1 MSDGD
6 EFAMLPE
13 NAADAGLTW
22 VSPPAVRR
30 VDVEVGPGRTVSAL
44 AWGSGPPEFVLLHGG
59 AQNAHTWDTVALALD
74 RPLLAI
80 DLPGH
85 GHSSWRGD
93 HDYTPTTLAADV
105 AVALRSLLGEQGERD
120 LWGVHAI
127 NEARDRGRAPATVV
141 GMSLGGL
148 TAICLAADH
157 PDLVDRLVLVDITP
171 STDAAKAEPVLAFIA
186 GPERFGSFQ
195 EILDRTIAFNPS
207 RSESS
212 LRRGVIH
219 NARELPDG
227 SWVWRWDPEA
237 RWRSSQEPTGSG
249 AGVAGFEALWG
260 AVVGIRV
267 PVLLVRGERSTV
279 VSDDDVIRLID
290 YQPGTTVEVVAG
302 AGHSIQGDQPVALA
316 EILRRFAEYF

>member
-1 MSDGD
+1 MSDAD
-6 EFAMLPE
+6 EFAMLSE
-13 NAADAGLTW
+13 NAAEAGLPWAT
-22 VSPPAVRR
+22 PPVVRR
-30 VDVEVGPGRTVSAL
+30 VDVEVGDGRTVSAL

-85 GHSSWRGD
+85 GHSSWRAD
-93 HDYTPTTLAADV
+93 HDYAPATLAADV
-105 AVALRSLLGEQGERD
+105 AVALRSLLGDQGERD

-157 PDLVDRLVLVDITP
+157 ADLVDQLVLVDITP
-171 STDAAKAEPVLAFIA
+171 STDAAKAEPVLAFIS

-195 EILDRTIAFNPS
+195 EMLDRTIAFNPS
-207 RSESS
+207 RSVSS

-227 SWVWRWDPEA
+227 SWAWRWDPEA
-237 RWRSSQEPTGSG
+237 RWRSSREVSDSGVTG
-249 AGVAGFEALWG
+249 VEALWG

-267 PVLLVRGERSTV
+267 PVVLVRGERSTV

-290 YQPGTTVEVVAG
+290 YQPGTTVEVVADS
-302 AGHSIQGDQPVALA
+302 GHSIQGDQPVALA
-316 EILRRFAEYF
+316 GILSRFVDFY